1 MDVEIR
7 TISEDEF
14 ATYARAVEM
23 AFSDVPSDEDI
34 ERERVLVEYDRSFA
48 AFDGPDIVG
57 TGAAFTMPMTVPG
70 RRGRRRVRDRGR
82 RAGDPPATRHQH
94 ATDARGA
101 RRRAR
106 AR

>member
-14 ATYARAVEM
+14 ATYARAVEL

-57 TGAAFTMPMTVPG
+57 TW
-70 RRGRRRVRDRGR
+70 RGL
-82 RAGDPPATRHQH
+82 H
-94 ATDARGA
+94 DADDGA
-101 RRRAR
+101 RAAR
-106 AR
+106 STSGT

>member
-57 TGAAFTMPMTVPG
+57 TSAAFTMPMTVPG
-70 RRGRRRVRDRGR
+70 GEVDVGYVTAVGVRATHRRRGINTRLM
-82 RAGDPPATRHQH
+82 RAVLG
-94 ATDARGA
+94 
-101 RRRAR
+101 RAR